1 MKRLEI
7 PLGAGEGLSLMRSL
21 ARLRFRSLTAFACGM
36 VRANRHEHSN
46 VGGSA
51 NAFGAGGM
59 VHANQRK
66 HSNVGDSARSLRSL
80 AEWCTPPE
88 EGEGKR
94 WAARG
99 VAPLKETASSPP
111 IFSLFPPVRGAPF
124 RETHQRRAEPPT
136 NTTPFPFLPCVRCT
150 IPRDATASSGTSN
163 EQPLLL

>member
-1 MKRLEI
+1 
-7 PLGAGEGLSLMRSL
+7 
-21 ARLRFRSLTAFACGM
+21 M

-59 VHANQRK
+59 VRANRRK
-66 HSNVGDSARSLRSL
+66 HSNAGGSARSLRSL

-99 VAPLKETASSPP
+99 VAPLTETASSPP
-111 IFSLFPPVRGAPF
+111 IFSLFYPACGAPF
-124 RETHQRRAEPPT
+124 RETRQRRAEPPT
-136 NTTPFPFLPCVRCT
+136 NNPPFPFTPCAAHHSAR
-150 IPRDATASSGTSN
+150 RTSVERN
-163 EQPLLL
+163 LLLVSACCFYPPVFAARQLIRP